1 MSSDALTEEERS
13 LIEAKR
19 RKALESRNRNTA
31 GGLVSSVPIVQKQNV
46 VAKQPLCYEGGYDSM
61 HTEKVGDFV
70 HMARKWVE
78 SGKPTTVK
86 PTGNLVK
93 QQISQLKQNF
103 IPKSSTNSFPSRTPQ
118 STPNDAFRPK
128 TSLANVLC
136 TLCSANRFEVHARY
150 HVGLTQLF
158 KSMDS
163 KQYDSQTRRWSFD
176 LSEYNEFVKKVK
188 NIDELHLEELPY
200 AVIKIFRKR
209 ISMKPGADDLKDH
222 DNNDEI
228 DHSTLKDRIPDD
240 LLATLFPF
248 QKDGVCLAL
257 KRSGRVLL
265 ADDMGLGKTIQSLA
279 IASAYYSEW
288 PLLIIT
294 PSSVRFSWRD
304 QIIRWL
310 GKPLN
315 LNLTH
320 ITVVNS
326 GKDIMDDWDS
336 FNSSPITIISYDLMS
351 RYGKELLKRRYG
363 VVIADESHFIKNIKA
378 ARTKAA
384 TPILKWAKRVILLS
398 GTPAMSRPAEL
409 FPQISAISPNLFQGG
424 FHEFGLRY
432 CSAKECPW
440 GWDYSG
446 CSNMTELQLVLE
458 KSIMI
463 RRVKADVLSQLPPKR
478 RELVVLDPSV
488 IKKGNL
494 GRHAKTML
502 TDKLSSKEKRS
513 ALFEYF
519 HETGSVKLPAIEQ
532 YVLDL
537 IECGHKFLLFA
548 HHTDVLDSLD
558 KLLSEKSIRFIRID
572 GRTNSEQRS
581 VVCQIFQKE
590 DDCRVALLSIT
601 AAGTGLHLTAANLVI
616 FAELFWNPG
625 ALVQAEDRAYRIG
638 QMDSVLIRYLIAEQT
653 ADDFIWPLVE
663 RKLDVLSKAGLN
675 RETFRMAD
683 STTRLGVC
691 SLFSRSI
698 LLPFIVYCTGD
709 IILFSN
715 TLEQQKILDYFK
727 KELNDFEEWENV
739 DSVTSII
746 NEQSNNTQSR
756 NNKKNDNNNDHQN
769 KFQTQNDS
777 LMNQI
782 NPNQPKMTTS
792 LFKSKS
798 QSSVVNNTTPNK
810 NNSKKRLLV
819 PSSPESNHSEIF
831 SNELNDNIDEDDLI
845 WVDDVDDD
853 DFVEQIDESDIT
865 DNNIEEFSGNDE
877 YLLSEAVKIAEAV
890 EVDWLTEGLIKED
903 TDDIEINL

>member
-1 MSSDALTEEERS
+1 M
-13 LIEAKR
+13 
-19 RKALESRNRNTA
+19 N
-31 GGLVSSVPIVQKQNV
+31 
-46 VAKQPLCYEGGYDSM
+46 C
-61 HTEKVGDFV
+61 
-70 HMARKWVE
+70 
-78 SGKPTTVK
+78 
-86 PTGNLVK
+86 
-93 QQISQLKQNF
+93 NF
-103 IPKSSTNSFPSRTPQ
+103 IHSS
-118 STPNDAFRPK
+118 
-128 TSLANVLC
+128 
-136 TLCSANRFEVHARY
+136 
-150 HVGLTQLF
+150 
-158 KSMDS
+158 
-163 KQYDSQTRRWSFD
+163 
-176 LSEYNEFVKKVK
+176 
-188 NIDELHLEELPY
+188 
-200 AVIKIFRKR
+200 
-209 ISMKPGADDLKDH
+209 
-222 DNNDEI
+222 
-228 DHSTLKDRIPDD
+228 
-240 LLATLFPF
+240 
-248 QKDGVCLAL
+248 LAL

-384 TPILKWAKRVILLS
+384 TPILKWAKRVLLLS

-478 RELVVLDPSV
+478 RELVVLDPSI
-488 IKKGNL
+488 IKKGSL

-502 TDKLSSKEKRS
+502 ADKLSSKEKRS

-683 STTRLGVC
+683 STTRLG
-691 SLFSRSI
+691 
-698 LLPFIVYCTGD
+698 
-709 IILFSN
+709 SN
-715 TLEQQKILDYFK
+715 TLEQQKILDCFK

-739 DSVTSII
+739 DTVTSII

-756 NNKKNDNNNDHQN
+756 NNKKNNNNNDHQY
-769 KFQTQNDS
+769 KVETQNNP

-782 NPNQPKMTTS
+782 NLNQPKMIIS

-798 QSSVVNNTTPNK
+798 QSSVINNTTPNK

-831 SNELNDNIDEDDLI
+831 SNELNNDNIDEDDLI
-845 WVDDVDDD
+845 WVDDDD

>member
-19 RKALESRNRNTA
+19 RKALESRNRNIA
-31 GGLVSSVPIVQKQNV
+31 GGPVSSVPAVHKQNV
-46 VAKQPLCYEGGYDSM
+46 VAKQPLCYQGGYGS
-61 HTEKVGDFV
+61 TQAGKVDDFV
-70 HMARKWVE
+70 HMARSWVN
-78 SGKPTTVK
+78 SG
-86 PTGNLVK
+86 
-93 QQISQLKQNF
+93 
-103 IPKSSTNSFPSRTPQ
+103 
-118 STPNDAFRPK
+118 
-128 TSLANVLC
+128 
-136 TLCSANRFEVHARY
+136 
-150 HVGLTQLF
+150 
-158 KSMDS
+158 
-163 KQYDSQTRRWSFD
+163 
-176 LSEYNEFVKKVK
+176 
-188 NIDELHLEELPY
+188 
-200 AVIKIFRKR
+200 R
-209 ISMKPGADDLKDH
+209 ISMNFGTDDLKDNE
-222 DNNDEI
+222 NNDEI
-228 DHSTLKDRIPDD
+228 DHCTLKDRIPDD
-240 LLATLFPF
+240 LLSTLFPF

-384 TPILKWAKRVILLS
+384 TPILKWAKRVLLLS

-458 KSIMI
+458 RSIMI
-463 RRVKADVLSQLPPKR
+463 RRVKADVLSQLPAKR
-478 RELVVLDPSV
+478 RELVVLDPSI
-488 IKKGNL
+488 IKKGSL

-519 HETGSVKLPAIEQ
+519 HATGSVKLPAIEQ
-532 YVLDL
+532 YVLDI

-581 VVCQIFQKE
+581 VVCQIFQNE

-625 ALVQAEDRAYRIG
+625 VLVQAEDRAYRIG

-663 RKLDVLSKAGLN
+663 RKLEVLSKAGLN
-675 RETFRMAD
+675 RETFRMTD
-683 STTRLGVC
+683 STTRLG
-691 SLFSRSI
+691 
-698 LLPFIVYCTGD
+698 
-709 IILFSN
+709 
-715 TLEQQKILDYFK
+715 
-727 KELNDFEEWENV
+727 
-739 DSVTSII
+739 
-746 NEQSNNTQSR
+746 
-756 NNKKNDNNNDHQN
+756 
-769 KFQTQNDS
+769 
-777 LMNQI
+777 
-782 NPNQPKMTTS
+782 
-792 LFKSKS
+792 
-798 QSSVVNNTTPNK
+798 
-810 NNSKKRLLV
+810 
-819 PSSPESNHSEIF
+819 
-831 SNELNDNIDEDDLI
+831 
-845 WVDDVDDD
+845 
-853 DFVEQIDESDIT
+853 
-865 DNNIEEFSGNDE
+865 
-877 YLLSEAVKIAEAV
+877 
-890 EVDWLTEGLIKED
+890 
-903 TDDIEINL
+903 

>member
-46 VAKQPLCYEGGYDSM
+46 VAKQPLCYEGGYDSTR
-61 HTEKVGDFV
+61 TEKVGDFV

-78 SGKPTTVK
+78 SG
-86 PTGNLVK
+86 
-93 QQISQLKQNF
+93 
-103 IPKSSTNSFPSRTPQ
+103 
-118 STPNDAFRPK
+118 
-128 TSLANVLC
+128 
-136 TLCSANRFEVHARY
+136 FEVHARY

-200 AVIKIFRKR
+200 AVMKIFRKR

-384 TPILKWAKRVILLS
+384 TPILKWAKRVLLLS

-478 RELVVLDPSV
+478 RELVVLDPSI
-488 IKKGNL
+488 IKKGSL

-502 TDKLSSKEKRS
+502 ADKLSSKEKRS

-683 STTRLGVC
+683 STTRLG
-691 SLFSRSI
+691 
-698 LLPFIVYCTGD
+698 
-709 IILFSN
+709 SN
-715 TLEQQKILDYFK
+715 TLEQQKILDCFK

-739 DSVTSII
+739 DTVTSII

-756 NNKKNDNNNDHQN
+756 NNKKNNNNNDHQY
-769 KFQTQNDS
+769 KVETQNNP

-782 NPNQPKMTTS
+782 NLNQPKMIIS

-798 QSSVVNNTTPNK
+798 QSSVINNTTPNK

-831 SNELNDNIDEDDLI
+831 SNELNNDNIDEDDLI
-845 WVDDVDDD
+845 WVDDDD

>member
-1 MSSDALTEEERS
+1 M
-13 LIEAKR
+13 
-19 RKALESRNRNTA
+19 
-31 GGLVSSVPIVQKQNV
+31 
-46 VAKQPLCYEGGYDSM
+46 
-61 HTEKVGDFV
+61 
-70 HMARKWVE
+70 
-78 SGKPTTVK
+78 
-86 PTGNLVK
+86 
-93 QQISQLKQNF
+93 
-103 IPKSSTNSFPSRTPQ
+103 
-118 STPNDAFRPK
+118 
-128 TSLANVLC
+128 
-136 TLCSANRFEVHARY
+136 
-150 HVGLTQLF
+150 
-158 KSMDS
+158 
-163 KQYDSQTRRWSFD
+163 
-176 LSEYNEFVKKVK
+176 KKVN

-200 AVIKIFRKR
+200 AVLKIFRRR
-209 ISMKPGADDLKDH
+209 ISMKLGADDLKD
-222 DNNDEI
+222 DENNDEI
-228 DHSTLKDRIPDD
+228 DHCTLKDRIPDD
-240 LLATLFPF
+240 LLSTLFPF

-384 TPILKWAKRVILLS
+384 TPILKWAKRVLLLS

-458 KSIMI
+458 RSIMI
-463 RRVKADVLSQLPPKR
+463 RRVKADVLSQLPAKR
-478 RELVVLDPSV
+478 RELVVLDPSI
-488 IKKGNL
+488 IKKGSL

-519 HETGSVKLPAIEQ
+519 HATGSVKLPAIEQ
-532 YVLDL
+532 YVLDI

-581 VVCQIFQKE
+581 VVCRIFQNE

-625 ALVQAEDRAYRIG
+625 VLVQAEDRAYRIG

-663 RKLDVLSKAGLN
+663 RKLEVLSKAGLN
-675 RETFRMAD
+675 RETFRMTD
-683 STTRLGVC
+683 STRLG
-691 SLFSRSI
+691 
-698 LLPFIVYCTGD
+698 
-709 IILFSN
+709 SN
-715 TLEQQKILDYFK
+715 KLEQQKILDYFK
-727 KELNDFEEWENV
+727 EELNDFEEWENFDTV
-739 DSVTSII
+739 SSVV
-746 NEQSNNTQSR
+746 NEQSSNTQSQ
-756 NNKKNDNNNDHQN
+756 NDKKIDNNNNHQN
-769 KFQTQNDS
+769 MVKSKNDS
-777 LMNQI
+777 LINQMN
-782 NPNQPKMTTS
+782 PTEPKMTTS
-792 LFKSKS
+792 LFRSKS
-798 QSSVVNNTTPNK
+798 QSSVISNTTPNK
-810 NNSKKRLLV
+810 NNPRKRLLV

-831 SNELNDNIDEDDLI
+831 SNELNNDNIDENDLI
-845 WVDDVDDD
+845 WVDDDDDD

-877 YLLSEAVKIAEAV
+877 YLLSEAVKIAEAA

-903 TDDIEINL
+903 TDDVEINQ

>member
-19 RKALESRNRNTA
+19 RKALESRNRNIA
-31 GGLVSSVPIVQKQNV
+31 GGPVNSVPAVHKQNV
-46 VAKQPLCYEGGYDSM
+46 VAKQPLCYQGGYGS
-61 HTEKVGDFV
+61 TQAGKVDDFV
-70 HMARKWVE
+70 HMARSWVN

-86 PTGNLVK
+86 TTENLVK
-93 QQISQLKQNF
+93 QQTFQIKPNF
-103 IPKSSTNSFPSRTPQ
+103 LPKSSTNSFPSRTQ

-128 TSLANVLC
+128 TSLVNVLC
-136 TLCSANRFEVHARY
+136 TLCSPNRFEVHARY

-176 LSEYNEFVKKVK
+176 LSEYNEFVKKV
-188 NIDELHLEELPY
+188 NDIDELHLEELPY
-200 AVIKIFRKR
+200 AVLKIFRRR
-209 ISMKPGADDLKDH
+209 ISMNFGADDLKDYE
-222 DNNDEI
+222 NNDEI
-228 DHSTLKDRIPDD
+228 DHCTLKDRIPDD
-240 LLATLFPF
+240 LLSTLFPF

-384 TPILKWAKRVILLS
+384 TPILKWAKRVLLLS

-458 KSIMI
+458 RSIMI
-463 RRVKADVLSQLPPKR
+463 RRVKADVLSQLPAKR
-478 RELVVLDPSV
+478 RELVVLDPSI
-488 IKKGNL
+488 IKKGSL

-519 HETGSVKLPAIEQ
+519 HATGSVKLPAIEQ
-532 YVLDL
+532 YVLDI

-581 VVCQIFQKE
+581 VVCQIFQNE

-625 ALVQAEDRAYRIG
+625 VLVQAEDRAYRIG

-663 RKLDVLSKAGLN
+663 RKLEVLSKAGLN
-675 RETFRMAD
+675 RETFRMTD
-683 STTRLGVC
+683 STTRLG
-691 SLFSRSI
+691 
-698 LLPFIVYCTGD
+698 
-709 IILFSN
+709 SN
-715 TLEQQKILDYFK
+715 KLEQQKILDYFK
-727 KELNDFEEWENV
+727 EELNDFEEWENFDTV
-739 DSVTSII
+739 SSVI
-746 NEQSNNTQSR
+746 NEQSSNTHSQ
-756 NNKKNDNNNDHQN
+756 NDKKIDNNNDHQN
-769 KFQTQNDS
+769 KVKSKNDS

-782 NPNQPKMTTS
+782 HSTEPKMTTS
-792 LFKSKS
+792 LFRSKS
-798 QSSVVNNTTPNK
+798 QSSVINNTTPNK
-810 NNSKKRLLV
+810 NNPRKRLLV

-831 SNELNDNIDEDDLI
+831 SNEFNDNIDEDDLI
-845 WVDDVDDD
+845 WADDD
-853 DFVEQIDESDIT
+853 DDGDFVEQIDESDIT

-877 YLLSEAVKIAEAV
+877 YLLSEAVKIAEAA

-903 TDDIEINL
+903 TDDIEINQ

>member
-1 MSSDALTEEERS
+1 M
-13 LIEAKR
+13 
-19 RKALESRNRNTA
+19 N
-31 GGLVSSVPIVQKQNV
+31 
-46 VAKQPLCYEGGYDSM
+46 C
-61 HTEKVGDFV
+61 
-70 HMARKWVE
+70 
-78 SGKPTTVK
+78 
-86 PTGNLVK
+86 
-93 QQISQLKQNF
+93 NF
-103 IPKSSTNSFPSRTPQ
+103 IHSS
-118 STPNDAFRPK
+118 
-128 TSLANVLC
+128 
-136 TLCSANRFEVHARY
+136 
-150 HVGLTQLF
+150 
-158 KSMDS
+158 
-163 KQYDSQTRRWSFD
+163 
-176 LSEYNEFVKKVK
+176 
-188 NIDELHLEELPY
+188 
-200 AVIKIFRKR
+200 
-209 ISMKPGADDLKDH
+209 
-222 DNNDEI
+222 
-228 DHSTLKDRIPDD
+228 
-240 LLATLFPF
+240 
-248 QKDGVCLAL
+248 LAL

-683 STTRLGVC
+683 STTRLG
-691 SLFSRSI
+691 
-698 LLPFIVYCTGD
+698 
-709 IILFSN
+709 SN

>member
-1 MSSDALTEEERS
+1 M
-13 LIEAKR
+13 
-19 RKALESRNRNTA
+19 
-31 GGLVSSVPIVQKQNV
+31 
-46 VAKQPLCYEGGYDSM
+46 
-61 HTEKVGDFV
+61 
-70 HMARKWVE
+70 
-78 SGKPTTVK
+78 
-86 PTGNLVK
+86 
-93 QQISQLKQNF
+93 
-103 IPKSSTNSFPSRTPQ
+103 
-118 STPNDAFRPK
+118 
-128 TSLANVLC
+128 
-136 TLCSANRFEVHARY
+136 
-150 HVGLTQLF
+150 
-158 KSMDS
+158 
-163 KQYDSQTRRWSFD
+163 
-176 LSEYNEFVKKVK
+176 
-188 NIDELHLEELPY
+188 
-200 AVIKIFRKR
+200 KIFRKR

-384 TPILKWAKRVILLS
+384 TPILKWAKRVLLLS

-478 RELVVLDPSV
+478 RELVVLDPSI
-488 IKKGNL
+488 IKKGSL

-502 TDKLSSKEKRS
+502 ADKLSSKEKRS

-683 STTRLGVC
+683 STTRLG
-691 SLFSRSI
+691 
-698 LLPFIVYCTGD
+698 
-709 IILFSN
+709 SN
-715 TLEQQKILDYFK
+715 TLEQQKILDCFK

-739 DSVTSII
+739 DTVTSII

-756 NNKKNDNNNDHQN
+756 NNKKNNNNNDHQY
-769 KFQTQNDS
+769 KVETQNNP

-782 NPNQPKMTTS
+782 NLNQPKMIIS

-798 QSSVVNNTTPNK
+798 QSSVINNTTPNK

-831 SNELNDNIDEDDLI
+831 SNELNNDNIDEDDLI
-845 WVDDVDDD
+845 WVDDDD